1 MKPKVD
7 AAWNLHELTRT
18 ADLSAFVLFS
28 SAAGIL
34 GGPGQSNYAAANSFL
49 DALARHRRDHGLP
62 ATSVAWGVWAEKS
75 GMTEHLDEA
84 DIARM
89 ARSGMEPI
97 QLDAGMAMFDDAA
110 DGDHAILLGVAFVP
124 GALRRGGVVPP
135 LFRALAGSGGRKA
148 AAAAGI
154 AKDDTLVD
162 RLRVMPLAER
172 DRLLLDLVRTQVAA
186 VLGLADPD
194 AIDPERPFKD
204 IGFDSL
210 TAVEL
215 RNRVN
220 GITGLKLAPTLV
232 FDFPTPVALAEELR
246 GLLVSDDVAVPVPVL
261 ADLDRVA
268 AALTGVP
275 LDDEDV
281 RARVDTALT
290 ELLAGWKALQPQQ
303 SDGLKARLSTASSA
317 DDLFDLIDTELGKAS

>member
-1 MKPKVD
+1 
-7 AAWNLHELTRT
+7 
-18 ADLSAFVLFS
+18 
-28 SAAGIL
+28 
-34 GGPGQSNYAAANSFL
+34 
-49 DALARHRRDHGLP
+49 
-62 ATSVAWGVWAEKS
+62 
-75 GMTEHLDEA
+75 
-84 DIARM
+84 
-89 ARSGMEPI
+89 
-97 QLDAGMAMFDDAA
+97 
-110 DGDHAILLGVAFVP
+110 
-124 GALRRGGVVPP
+124 
-135 LFRALAGSGGRKA
+135 
-148 AAAAGI
+148 
-154 AKDDTLVD
+154 
-162 RLRVMPLAER
+162 
-172 DRLLLDLVRTQVAA
+172 VAA

-194 AIDPERPFKD
+194 TVEPERPFKE

-232 FDFPTPVALAEELR
+232 FDFPTPVVLAEELR
-246 GLLVSDDVAVPVPVL
+246 TQLVSDDVAVPVPVL

-281 RARVDTALT
+281 RARVDAALT
-290 ELLAGWKALQPQQ
+290 ELVAGWKALQPQQ